1 MNLFGHRRFISLEFF
16 NVLDS
21 FPEIVSSIY
30 IDKERVEFDEPV
42 QELDISLQKVNRLDE
57 IDIERIRNEFIE
69 VYNVSGHV
77 LEELEGESSEG
88 FLIDEK
94 IFLEPSWEQQGWQ
107 RFGKFLLINRE
118 VHPPKIRVINI
129 PCADTVL
136 HLDPWWNPAVE
147 EQATARAHRMGQKIP
162 FLFIVFLVSKA

>member
-77 LEELEGESSEG
+77 LEELVEMTIERKLKSKNSGGFFSEQSV
-88 FLIDEK
+88 EK
-94 IFLEPSWEQQGWQ
+94 
-107 RFGKFLLINRE
+107 KF
-118 VHPPKIRVINI
+118 
-129 PCADTVL
+129 
-136 HLDPWWNPAVE
+136 
-147 EQATARAHRMGQKIP
+147 
-162 FLFIVFLVSKA
+162 